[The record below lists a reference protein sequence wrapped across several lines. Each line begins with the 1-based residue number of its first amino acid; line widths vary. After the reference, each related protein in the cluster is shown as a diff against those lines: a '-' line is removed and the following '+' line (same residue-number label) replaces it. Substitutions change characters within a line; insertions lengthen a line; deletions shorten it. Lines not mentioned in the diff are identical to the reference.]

1 MEEQE
6 TLSDGTAGG
15 VEADSITF
23 PICQQVI
30 DATVLVSEAEI
41 RAAMK
46 AVAAHERWIIEG
58 AAGVAMAGA
67 LKMAADF
74 QGKRVAVIL
83 CGRNIMLEKFLGAVQ

>member
-1 MEEQE
+1 
-6 TLSDGTAGG
+6 
-15 VEADSITF
+15 
-23 PICQQVI
+23 
-30 DATVLVSEAEI
+30 
-41 RAAMK
+41 MK